1 MKAEC
6 FSTIIAIN
14 ISKKKDVTYSY
25 VDMELLDVMLSAD
38 KR

>member
-1 MKAEC
+1 MKAEW

-14 ISKKKDVTYSY
+14 ISKKKAVMHSY
-25 VDMELLDVMLSAD
+25 VDMELLKSVLSAD